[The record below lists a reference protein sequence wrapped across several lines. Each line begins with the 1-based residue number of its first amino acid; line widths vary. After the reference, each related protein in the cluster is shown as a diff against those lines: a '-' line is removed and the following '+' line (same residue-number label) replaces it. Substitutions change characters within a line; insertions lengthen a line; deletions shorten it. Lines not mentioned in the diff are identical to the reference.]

1 METKLPGL
9 TITCY
14 INYLP
19 TYIGTYKLGMKVGR
33 GKDAGS
39 NLI

>member
-19 TYIGTYKLGMKVGR
+19 TYKLGMKVR
-33 GKDAGS
+33 CGKDAGS